1 MTNTVTLPSTRA
13 CQPPIEAGAF
23 ELQGLSG
30 VSLACGSDVLGIRLA
45 CPHPALGLVD
55 EKDVLLTMDG
65 PEAFATDQS
74 YTKVRWHVPITPAG
88 VRRLGGW
95 PRRSINA
102 PLVYDFASGEA
113 AAITLEWRR
122 DGDTVV
128 GHYTADGPVRVGL
141 FVNGCFAPATV
152 IAAAPAHCRLELGD
166 SALEL
171 VLVGPVEAPLLVDSR
186 LQAEQAWAG
195 TILAAGTAMALYPV
209 ALSPDR
215 PLHFVM
221 RLKPRTAATGAAQL
235 LDAAAIDQRL
245 ANGAREYAAS
255 RMRSTGAF
263 AGAAEALG
271 GLTGY
276 SRTYDPKRQM
286 LQTTVNRTWGLPNQ
300 PGLIYG
306 WDNFFDSYI
315 AAWEDPRL
323 GAASLEHIVAT
334 YGAKGIAHGPIQR
347 NLIIPVIYCR
357 TLEILNDEA
366 LARRTWPVMMEFMR
380 FWFADRGDGR
390 PWRDGNGDGLIEAGV
405 SGDPA
410 AVAPGTLIQDA
421 MDETGYDEIPIY
433 SAGFTDGRLGM
444 LADGVEFD
452 WPSRTLT
459 VTLLCQNCLYIASAR
474 IMARWADRLGHVAD
488 AAWLRGEA
496 ERVATRVRERLY
508 CAKDG
513 IFRDR
518 FWNGDFSPV
527 KAMTI
532 FYPLL
537 AGIADDAIKAKLRE
551 TLLDPKQFWGEN
563 LIPTVSR
570 DDPAYRD
577 GLDGN
582 GNYWRGNCWP
592 PTTYM
597 VYLSIKEAGWDD
609 LAAEYARRVC
619 GQFMEYWR
627 THGHAYENYPAEGKV
642 DHRFLYVQMWGGRE
656 LRYVWAGMLPLCALE
671 ELFAPE
677 VTRAGVR
684 FGNPHLQE
692 QAVWRNFT
700 WQGKPVE
707 AEAGPQRT
715 RVHMGEEW
723 RFLAEPGIV
732 VRGFTTDDGIAFS
745 AVTREPS
752 RVRLEASGFEP
763 SATISVLVN
772 GRPIPCTIEGGAVG
786 FVLSAGK
793 ADVRIARE
801 TCPCRI
807 PNANMIP
814 HAAVKSHSNTRSQEK
829 LPS

>member
-1 MTNTVTLPSTRA
+1 MIMEKQRQNIG
-13 CQPPIEAGAF
+13 QQIEAGAF
-23 ELQGLSG
+23 ELQGMSG
-30 VSLACGSDVLGIRLA
+30 VSLACGADVLGIRMG
-45 CPHPALGLVD
+45 CPHTALGLVD

-65 PEAFATDQS
+65 PEEFAPDQS
-74 YTKVRWHVPITPAG
+74 YTKVRWRVPVTPAG

-102 PLVYDFASGEA
+102 PLVYDFAPGEA
-113 AAITLEWRR
+113 AAIALEWRR
-122 DGDTVV
+122 EGDTVL
-128 GHYTADGPVRVGL
+128 GRYTADAPVRAGL

-152 IAAAPAHCRLELGD
+152 AVATSTHCRLELGD
-166 SALEL
+166 SALEMS
-171 VLVGPVEAPLLVDSR
+171 LVGSVEVPLLVDSR

-195 TILAAGTAMALYPV
+195 VIRPAGTAMALYPV
-209 ALSPDR
+209 TLGPDR
-215 PLHFVM
+215 PLHFAM
-221 RLKPRTAATGAAQL
+221 RLKPRSAAAGEAPL
-235 LDAAAIDQRL
+235 IDPAAIDQSL

-255 RMRSTGAF
+255 RMRSMGAF
-263 AGAAEALG
+263 SGAAEALA

-286 LQTTVNRTWGLPNQ
+286 LQTTVNRTWGGPNQ
-300 PGLIYG
+300 PGLIFG

-334 YGAKGIAHGPIQR
+334 YGQNGIAHGPTQR

-357 TLEILNDEA
+357 TLDLLDDED

-390 PWRDGNGDGLIEAGV
+390 PWRDGNGDGLIEAGA
-405 SGDPA
+405 SGNPA
-410 AVAPGTLIQDA
+410 DVAPGILIQEA

-433 SAGFTDGRLGM
+433 SAGFTEGRLGM
-444 LADGVEFD
+444 LADGVDFD

-474 IMARWADRLGHVAD
+474 IMARWAERLGFNAD
-488 AAWLRGEA
+488 AIWLRGEA
-496 ERVATRVRERLY
+496 ERVADRVRERLF
-508 CAKDG
+508 CEKDG
-513 IFRDR
+513 FYRDR

-537 AGIADDAIKAKLRE
+537 AGIADDSVKARLRE
-551 TLLDPKQFWGEN
+551 TLLDPKQFWGDN

-597 VYLSIKEAGWDD
+597 VYLAIKEAGWDD
-609 LAAEYARRVC
+609 LAAEYASRVC
-619 GQFMEYWR
+619 EQFMEYWR
-627 THGHAYENYPAEGKV
+627 AHGHAYENYPAEGKV
-642 DHRFLYVQMWGGRE
+642 DPRFLYVQMWGGRE
-656 LRYVWAGMLPLCALE
+656 LRYVWSGMLPLCGLE
-671 ELFAPE
+671 EIFAPE

-684 FGNPHLQE
+684 FGNPHLPE
-692 QAVWRNFT
+692 QAIWRNFT

-715 RVHMGEEW
+715 LVSVGEEW

-732 VRGFTTDDGIAFS
+732 VRGLTIDHGIAFS
-745 AVTREPS
+745 ASTLEPS
-752 RVRLEASGFEP
+752 RLRIEAKEFEP
-763 SATISVLVN
+763 SPKTSILVN
-772 GRPIPCTIEGGAVG
+772 GQPIAFTVEGSAVL
-786 FVLSAGK
+786 FTLPVGK
-793 ADVRIARE
+793 VEVRVAKE
-801 TCPCRI
+801 TCPDRI
-807 PNANMIP
+807 PD
-814 HAAVKSHSNTRSQEK
+814 AA
-829 LPS
+829 

>member
-1 MTNTVTLPSTRA
+1 MRNAATLPTA
-13 CQPPIEAGAF
+13 CAHAPVIEAGAF
-23 ELQGLSG
+23 ELQGISG
-30 VSLACGSDVLGIRLA
+30 VSLARGTDVLGIRMA

-65 PEAFATDQS
+65 PEDFAPDQR
-74 YTKVRWHVPITPAG
+74 YTRVRWRVPITPSG

-102 PLVYDFASGEA
+102 PLVYDFAPGEA

-122 DGDTVV
+122 EGDAVI
-128 GHYTADGPVRVGL
+128 GRYTTDAPVRAGL

-152 IAAAPAHCRLELGD
+152 TAAAPAHCRLELVD

-171 VLVGPVEAPLLVDSR
+171 SLAGAIEAPLQVDSR

-195 TILAAGTAMALYPV
+195 VIQAAGTAMALYPV
-209 ALSPDR
+209 SLSPDR

-221 RLKPRTAATGAAQL
+221 RLEPRTTAPGEPPP
-235 LDAAAIDQRL
+235 LDRAAIDQSL
-245 ANGAREYAAS
+245 ADGAREYAAS

-263 AGAAEALG
+263 SGAAEALG

-276 SRTYDPKRQM
+276 SRTYDPQRQM
-286 LQTTVNRTWGLPNQ
+286 LQTTVNRTWGGPNQ
-300 PGLIYG
+300 PGLIFG

-334 YGAKGIAHGPIQR
+334 YGAKGIAHGPTQR

-357 TLEILNDEA
+357 TLDILSDEA

-390 PWRDGNGDGLIEAGV
+390 PWRDGNCDGLIEAGA

-410 AVAPGTLIQDA
+410 DVAPGILIQEA

-433 SAGFTDGRLGM
+433 SAGFTEGRLGM
-444 LADGVEFD
+444 LADGVDFD

-459 VTLLCQNCLYIASAR
+459 VTLLCQNCLYIASSR
-474 IMARWADRLGHVAD
+474 IMARWADRLGLVAD
-488 AAWLRGEA
+488 ATWLRGEA
-496 ERVATRVRERLY
+496 ERVETRVRERLF
-508 CAKDG
+508 CEKDG
-513 IFRDR
+513 FFRDR

-537 AGIADDAIKAKLRE
+537 AGIADDAVKARLRE
-551 TLLDPKQFWGEN
+551 TLLDPKQFWGDN

-582 GNYWRGNCWP
+582 GNYWRGNCWA

-597 VYLSIKEAGWDD
+597 VYLAIKEAGWDD

-619 GQFMEYWR
+619 EQFMKYWR
-627 THGHAYENYPAEGKV
+627 AHGHSYENYPAEGKV

-656 LRYVWAGMLPLCALE
+656 LRYVWSGMLPLCGLE
-671 ELFAPE
+671 EIFAPE

-684 FGNPHLQE
+684 FGNPHLSE

-700 WQGKPVE
+700 WQGQPVE

-715 RVHMGEEW
+715 RVSVGEEW
-723 RFLAEPGIV
+723 RFLAEPGIA

-745 AVTREPS
+745 AATQEPS
-752 RVRLEASGFEP
+752 RVRLEAKGLAP
-763 SATISVLVN
+763 SAKTSVLVN
-772 GRPIPCTIEGGAVG
+772 GRPIPCTFEGGALG
-786 FVLSAGK
+786 FELPAGK
-793 ADVRIARE
+793 ADVRVV
-801 TCPCRI
+801 TS
-807 PNANMIP
+807 
-814 HAAVKSHSNTRSQEK
+814 K
-829 LPS
+829 

>member
-1 MTNTVTLPSTRA
+1 MSMKSKNHNIAHPL
-13 CQPPIEAGAF
+13 EAGAF
-23 ELQGLSG
+23 ELQGISG
-30 VSLACGSDVLGIRLA
+30 VSLARGSDVLGIRMA

-55 EKDVLLTMDG
+55 EKDVLLTLDG
-65 PEAFATDQS
+65 PEDFAPDQR
-74 YTKVRWHVPITPAG
+74 YTRVRWRVPITPAG

-102 PLVYDFASGEA
+102 PLVYDFAPGETA
-113 AAITLEWRR
+113 ALTLEWRL
-122 DGDTVV
+122 DGDTVL
-128 GHYTADGPVRVGL
+128 GRYTADVPVRVGL

-152 IAAAPAHCRLELGD
+152 TAAMSAHCRLELGD

-171 VLVGPVEAPLLVDSR
+171 ALAGEVEAPLLVDSR
-186 LQAEQAWAG
+186 LQAEQAWTG
-195 TILAAGTAMALYPV
+195 TIRAAGTAMALYPV
-209 ALSPDR
+209 TLAPNR
-215 PLHFVM
+215 ALHFVM
-221 RLKPRTAATGAAQL
+221 RLEPRAAALGGTLL
-235 LDAAAIDQRL
+235 LDPAAIDQRL
-245 ANGAREYAAS
+245 ANGAQDYAAS

-263 AGAAEALG
+263 SGAAEALG
-271 GLTGY
+271 GLTGH
-276 SRTYDPKRQM
+276 SRTYDPQRQM
-286 LQTTVNRTWGLPNQ
+286 LQTTVNRTWGGPNQ
-300 PGLIYG
+300 PGLIFG

-334 YGAKGIAHGPIQR
+334 YGAKGIAHGPTQR

-357 TLEILNDEA
+357 TLDILSDEA
-366 LARRTWPVMMEFMR
+366 VARRTWPVMMEFMR

-390 PWRDGNGDGLIEAGV
+390 PWRDGNGDGLIEAGA

-410 AVAPGTLIQDA
+410 DVAPGILIQEA

-433 SAGFTDGRLGM
+433 SAGFTEGRLGM
-444 LADGVEFD
+444 LADGVDFD

-459 VTLLCQNCLYIASAR
+459 VTLLCQNCLYIASSR
-474 IMARWADRLGHVAD
+474 IMARWADRLGLTAD
-488 AAWLRGEA
+488 ATWLRGEA
-496 ERVATRVRERLY
+496 ERVADRVRERLF

-537 AGIADDAIKAKLRE
+537 AGIADDAVKARLRE
-551 TLLDPKQFWGEN
+551 TLLDPKQFWGDN

-570 DDPAYRD
+570 DDPAYCS

-597 VYLSIKEAGWDD
+597 VYLAIKEAGWDD

-619 GQFMEYWR
+619 EQFMEYWR
-627 THGHAYENYPAEGKV
+627 AHGHAYENYPAEGKV
-642 DHRFLYVQMWGGRE
+642 DPRFLYVQMWGGRE
-656 LRYVWAGMLPLCALE
+656 LRYVWSGMLPLCGLE

-715 RVHMGEEW
+715 RVNVGEEW
-723 RFLAEPGIV
+723 RFLAEPGIA
-732 VRGFTTDDGIAFS
+732 VRGFTTGDGMAFS
-745 AVTREPS
+745 AAPRGPS
-752 RVRLEASGFEP
+752 RVRLEAKGFEP
-763 SATISVLVN
+763 SPRTSVLVN
-772 GRPIPCTIEGGAVG
+772 GRPIPFTVEGGAVL
-786 FVLSAGK
+786 FTLPAGK
-793 ADVRIARE
+793 ADVNIARG
-801 TCPCRI
+801 R
-807 PNANMIP
+807 
-814 HAAVKSHSNTRSQEK
+814 HGS
-829 LPS
+829 